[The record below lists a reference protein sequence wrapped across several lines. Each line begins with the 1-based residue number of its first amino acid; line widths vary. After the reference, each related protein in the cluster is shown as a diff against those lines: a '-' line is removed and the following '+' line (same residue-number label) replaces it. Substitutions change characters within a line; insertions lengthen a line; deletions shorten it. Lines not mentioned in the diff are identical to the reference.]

1 MNDNILDQNHVGVI
15 VFQAVS
21 ISNKVNLLEEK
32 KRNYLII
39 KLTVRYF
46 SPIELRNGTLS
57 SAKHLKNC
65 RTLIK

>member
-1 MNDNILDQNHVGVI
+1 MNDNILGQNHVEVI
-15 VFQAVS
+15 VFQAVA
-21 ISNKVNLLEEK
+21 ISNKINLFE

-57 SAKHLKNC
+57 SEKHLKNC